1 MMQKNIGRSTRKILL
16 LTGLSLCSF
25 FVLEMG
31 QQMVKALDLGKI
43 TPNPALLPRPRQN
56 LSQRLESAPTA
67 QMSPLTQLSP
77 LIQASPQS
85 KALFQLSSQSPN
97 QAAQNKSQLAPAQV
111 QPQAQ
116 RHALAI
122 SSGVVN
128 SAQQPVAQNIAAVQL
143 AAVSNEW
150 SGASFPVEDF
160 QEYTSPFG
168 YRSSPDGGY
177 TQEFHYGLDMAAP
190 EGSYVRNWWPG
201 KVVEVTDNT
210 NCGTSV
216 VLESGPWTH
225 IYCHMQGHVEQTANG
240 LVMVDREG
248 GIQIV
253 VGQDLSAGARIGR
266 VGMTGRTTGPHLHWG
281 LKYDSNWVDPA
292 LVLRAMYSNQQA
304 SVSVDRP
311 SQ

>member
-1 MMQKNIGRSTRKILL
+1 MIQKNIGRSVKRILL
-16 LTGLSLCSF
+16 LTGLTLCGF

-31 QQMVKALDLGKI
+31 QHMVRALDLGKI
-43 TPNPALLPRPRQN
+43 ASNSLSSPRPTQD
-56 LSQRLESAPTA
+56 LAQKLEISPTG
-67 QMSPLTQLSP
+67 QLPP
-77 LIQASPQS
+77 LIQLSPQS
-85 KALFQLSSQSPN
+85 KTPSQPSSQSSGKL
-97 QAAQNKSQLAPAQV
+97 AQNKSQSAPVQVAQST
-111 QPQAQ
+111 Q

-122 SSGVVN
+122 NSGAAD
-128 SAQQPVAQNIAAVQL
+128 SAQQPIAQNIAAVQL

-190 EGSYVRNWWPG
+190 EGSYIRNWWPG
-201 KVVEVTDNT
+201 KIVEVTDNT

-240 LVMVDREG
+240 LVMIDREG
-248 GIQIV
+248 GIQIAE
-253 VGQDLSAGARIGR
+253 GQDVPAGARIGR

-281 LKYDSNWVDPA
+281 LKYESNWVDPA
-292 LVLRAMYSNQQA
+292 LVLRAMYSSQQA
-304 SVSVDRP
+304 SVPGDRP
-311 SQ
+311 LR